1 LNNKIMKMDIFEAK
15 KVVKEREEV
24 EETASRI

>member
-1 LNNKIMKMDIFEAK
+1 MKMDIFEAK